1 MAMTGLICSLAAAVL
16 VTVILIVVVPKYL
29 DCYHK
34 YGDNTD
40 QIRQCVTNGG

>member
-1 MAMTGLICSLAAAVL
+1 
-16 VTVILIVVVPKYL
+16 VPKYI

-40 QIRQCVTNGG
+40 RIRQCVTNGD